1 MGTIESNGS
10 QLVTHSSKAYWLIAS
25 FIFENFLVLILWMF
39 LIRYLAEICFL
50 CVFDRRRRKRKDPL
64 SMKLKTDEE
73 RKSTDFPPSKETDGL
88 IANGRV
94 YVKLIRL
101 IEMLL
106 CTCNILLTLDQ
117 VL

>member
-1 MGTIESNGS
+1 M
-10 QLVTHSSKAYWLIAS
+10 
-25 FIFENFLVLILWMF
+25 
-39 LIRYLAEICFL
+39 
-50 CVFDRRRRKRKDPL
+50 

-94 YVKLIRL
+94 YVKLIGL
-101 IEMLL
+101 VEMLL

-117 VL
+117 VWKSIESWEGIGANLV